1 MKRKETPRSLRKLH
15 KMREVV
21 CICNGLTQEHDFEIL
36 SEADSVDKELVYND
50 IVHVWKMGKEVFL
63 LVTMRNA

>member
-1 MKRKETPRSLRKLH
+1 M
-15 KMREVV
+15 